1 MHKKPS
7 ILRTHLSRLEIEE
20 EIRLMVKNI
29 LDLIDDD
36 KNDKTLFV
44 VDGYCHLDILF
55 DK

>member
-1 MHKKPS
+1 MHEKPS
-7 ILRTHLSRLEIEE
+7 ILRTHLSRLEIEA

-29 LDLIDDD
+29 LDLIDDY
-36 KNDKTLFV
+36 NDKTLIV